1 MTKQSISDYF
11 SRKVIRSTGPTW
23 EFTAG
28 STVSKEQEEPLDA
41 CICNVLA
48 KFQSVSRLKFQLKKG
63 QKTVVKSMLIY
74 RDVLAIL
81 PTGYGKTFNIP
92 SLRDGKRATE

>member
-1 MTKQSISDYF
+1 MTKLSISDYVSPEAIRF
-11 SRKVIRSTGPTW
+11 PGSRQC
-23 EFTAG
+23 TAG

-48 KFQSVSRLKFQLKKG
+48 KFQSLSRLKFQLKKE
-63 QKTVVKSMLIY
+63 QKTIVKSMLIY